1 MLCEFV
7 RSSTDSTQSDDN
19 ATISQII
26 WYSLKHALLFVHA
39 HAVKVTLLWDDSSYA
54 VWLCPAPVQ

>member
-7 RSSTDSTQSDDN
+7 RSSTDAERDN

-26 WYSLKHALLFVHA
+26 WYSLKHALLFAYA
-39 HAVKVTLLWDDSSYA
+39 HAVNVTLLWDDSSYA